1 MLRGPRVTALL
12 VARRPELNDWLVET
26 TARFARCNGNAVLVI
41 GPPCDRFW
49 VECFA
54 PLSGQVCAEQ
64 IRADARAEIAREV
77 QRCVRLLPETVAAE
91 HVGCSAWT
99 GAALATL
106 LRRSECGAVVA
117 SGDDLFGRG
126 RWIVRAAAARTG
138 AELVMVRAPVV

>member
-1 MLRGPRVTALL
+1 VPHGLRVTALL
-12 VARRPELNDWLVET
+12 VARRPELNDWLVEL
-26 TARFARCNGNAVLVI
+26 TARFARSNGHAVLVI

-49 VECFA
+49 VQCFA

-77 QRCVRLLPETVAAE
+77 RRCVRLLPETVAAE

-99 GAALATL
+99 GAALAAL
-106 LRRSECGAVVA
+106 LRRSECDAIVA
-117 SGDDLFGRG
+117 CDDDLFVRG
-126 RWIVRAAAARTG
+126 RWIVRAAAARAG